1 MEQTWEVRLSGSGGQ
16 GLILAGII
24 LAEAGILEGK
34 NVVQTQSYGPAA
46 RGGASK
52 AEVIISDQEIDYPK
66 VETADVLLA
75 LNQESCTKFMGS
87 IKSDGLA
94 IIDSSLVED
103 VPAST
108 CQIYPM
114 PITKLARE
122 EIGRELVANI
132 VALGALVGLTGV
144 VSIQTVTKAVMARVP
159 KGTEELNSKALQLG
173 FRLAEEARAVKEQVS
188 KIV

>member
-34 NVVQTQSYGPAA
+34 NAVQTQSYGPAA

-52 AEVIISDQEIDYPK
+52 AEVILSQEEIDYPK
-66 VETADVLLA
+66 VEAADVLLA
-75 LNQESCTKFMGS
+75 LNQESCTKFIGRL
-87 IKSDGLA
+87 KSDGLA

-103 VPAST
+103 IPTTT
-108 CQIYPM
+108 CKIYPM

-122 EIGRELVANI
+122 EVGRELVANI

-144 VSIQTVTKAVMARVP
+144 VSNEAVTKAVMARVP
-159 KGTEELNSKALQLG
+159 KGTEELNNNALQLG
-173 FRLAEEARAVKEQVS
+173 FKLAKEAYAAKQVQQ
-188 KIV
+188 II